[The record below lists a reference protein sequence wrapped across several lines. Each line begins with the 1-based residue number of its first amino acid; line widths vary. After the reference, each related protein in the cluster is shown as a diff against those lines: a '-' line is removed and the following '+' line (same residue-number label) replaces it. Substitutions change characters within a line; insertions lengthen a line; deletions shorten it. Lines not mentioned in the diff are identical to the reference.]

1 MRGPMLAREK
11 RIRELAYKIWL
22 EENRPEGRD
31 KAHWDMAEKIVGPED
46 EEFKVD
52 GAVLDSHG

>member
-1 MRGPMLAREK
+1 MLAREK

-31 KAHWDMAEKIVGPED
+31 KAHCDMAEKIVGPED

>member
-1 MRGPMLAREK
+1 MSDREK

-31 KAHWDMAEKIVGPED
+31 KVHWDVAEKIVGPEN
-46 EEFKVD
+46 EEFKVAE
-52 GAVLDSHG
+52 AVLDSPG